1 MPQLKLKSSSKAPL
15 DNSQS
20 SQTSIAALFAASKHK
35 VVDSSTHPPNKRLK
49 RAHSKAS
56 GEPAEQIRPMTIKAQ
71 DMYSFNSTSPKTQ
84 TEVIDLTDSPN
95 GSPKK
100 YLQKRPINFSNH
112 TGAKRLMVKNFKTAP
127 RASPDQYADQIWN
140 QLEVALSAIFEGK
153 NVSLEELYRGVEN
166 VCRQGKASI
175 LFERLCEKCTSH
187 VSINLKSSV
196 IEGLDTATGVDVLRA
211 AIKAWTVW
219 KEQLVSAITAL

>member
-1 MPQLKLKSSSKAPL
+1 MPQLKAKSSSKAPL
-15 DNSQS
+15 DNCQS
-20 SQTSIAALFAASKHK
+20 SQTSIADLFAASKHK
-35 VVDSSTHPPNKRLK
+35 VVESSTHSPNKRLK

-56 GEPAEQIRPMTIKAQ
+56 DEPTEQIKPMPIRAQ
-71 DMYSFNSTSPKTQ
+71 DMYTFNSTSPKTQ

-100 YLQKRPINFSNH
+100 YVQKRPINFSNH
-112 TGAKRLMVKNFKTAP
+112 TGAKRLVVKNFRAAP
-127 RASPDQYADQIWN
+127 RASPDQYADQIWK
-140 QLEVALSAIFEGK
+140 QLEVALSAIFQGK

-175 LFERLCEKCTSH
+175 LFEKLCEKCTSQ
-187 VSINLKSSV
+187 VSTNLKSSV
-196 IEGLDTATGVDVLRA
+196 TEGLDAATGVDVLRA

-219 KEQLVSAITAL
+219 KEQLASATAAS

>member
-1 MPQLKLKSSSKAPL
+1 MPQLKAKRSSKVTS
-15 DNSQS
+15 DNCQS
-20 SQTSIAALFAASKHK
+20 SQTSIADLFAASKHK
-35 VVDSSTHPPNKRLK
+35 VVESSTHSPNKRLK

-56 GEPAEQIRPMTIKAQ
+56 DEPAEQVRPMTIKAQ
-71 DMYSFNSTSPKTQ
+71 DMYTFNSTSPKTQ

-100 YLQKRPINFSNH
+100 YLQKRPINFSNQ
-112 TGAKRLMVKNFKTAP
+112 TGTKRLMVKNFKTTP
-127 RASPDQYADQIWN
+127 RASPDQYANQIWN
-140 QLEVALSAIFEGK
+140 RLEVALSAIFQGK

-175 LFERLCEKCTSH
+175 LFEKLCEKCTSH
-187 VSINLKSSV
+187 VSTSLKSSV
-196 IEGLDTATGVDVLRA
+196 MEGLDAATGVDVLRA

-219 KEQLVSAITAL
+219 KEQLVSVIAAL